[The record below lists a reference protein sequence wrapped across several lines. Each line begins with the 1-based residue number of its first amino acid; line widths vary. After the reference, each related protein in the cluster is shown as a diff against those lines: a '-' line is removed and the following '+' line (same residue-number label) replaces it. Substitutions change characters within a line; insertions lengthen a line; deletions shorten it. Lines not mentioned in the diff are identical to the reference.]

1 MRVLPALMLVWSAS
15 ACDKFC
21 DFEDCGSCGNACCKL
36 SYYVNGLSTEEV
48 VKMLNK
54 TLGAG
59 GPDGHYAQV
68 MTYEGTLGFADLR
81 PFDKPVHFIG
91 QAVHTTTGKARFNDT
106 LDFTIAPT
114 STGSLVT
121 AFSISQIAGAYCD
134 SGQNFSN
141 LQMLFASLGLDMF
154 VRNADASCAMDS
166 WYLHLTS

>member
-68 MTYEGTLGFADLR
+68 MVPRF
-81 PFDKPVHFIG
+81 
-91 QAVHTTTGKARFNDT
+91 QAWCASERMWTKRHS
-106 LDFTIAPT
+106 IASRRRT
-114 STGSLVT
+114 KELWASR
-121 AFSISQIAGAYCD
+121 ISD
-134 SGQNFSN
+134 
-141 LQMLFASLGLDMF
+141 
-154 VRNADASCAMDS
+154 
-166 WYLHLTS
+166 HLTSPCTSLDKYGFWF